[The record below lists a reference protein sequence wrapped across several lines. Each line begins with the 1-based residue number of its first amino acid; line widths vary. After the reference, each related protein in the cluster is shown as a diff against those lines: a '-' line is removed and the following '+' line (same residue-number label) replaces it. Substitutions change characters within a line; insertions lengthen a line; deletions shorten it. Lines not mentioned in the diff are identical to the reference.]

1 MGISGRDDCVAK
13 NSHTLPRQSNRA
25 ARKSFTHKLLC
36 SRTEYIY
43 IYGTFWNC
51 LKILYIYIL
60 FRLNV
65 VACRRLK
72 GFNKLLYQYTQHVS
86 TLIISTNHPIC
97 LAHKYINLSHDRT
110 FYSIKRFA
118 FARQMHDARWKAPIA
133 LTRVVYWVVN
143 FCGVALHQTKDM
155 LMKTIRGGLMNTR
168 VFRHYICDKGL
179 LPIEYMYIKYS
190 SHENRGLRGRMFWL
204 FELFFFYRS
213 LWGAWFFKH
222 LYIL

>member
-1 MGISGRDDCVAK
+1 MNPTIRIYIYAVWLSIEQGGICMGISGRDDCVAK

-25 ARKSFTHKLLC
+25 ARKSFAHKLLC

-86 TLIISTNHPIC
+86 TLIISSNHPIC

-118 FARQMHDARWKAPIA
+118 LQGKCMMPAGKHRLRWRA
-133 LTRVVYWVVN
+133 L
-143 FCGVALHQTKDM
+143 C
-155 LMKTIRGGLMNTR
+155 IGLW
-168 VFRHYICDKGL
+168 ISAASL
-179 LPIEYMYIKYS
+179 YIKQ
-190 SHENRGLRGRMFWL
+190 RTC
-204 FELFFFYRS
+204 
-213 LWGAWFFKH
+213 
-222 LYIL
+222 